1 MKTGYTYVQATKF
14 LAICQKLGLTVV
26 EQPSQYRV
34 ECPTD
39 KTKRM
44 YFGKGK
50 KGVCLVDLSGFHSEF
65 AIVHPKPPTSKVQ
78 EMLDFRLTE
87 KEILRNFF
95 KTAKMLVAVIPAPVS
110 PPVEAP
116 VAA

>member
-1 MKTGYTYVQATKF
+1 MASTLTRVSVA
-14 LAICQKLGLTVV
+14 KLLKVCIKVGLIVV

-39 KTKRM
+39 KTKRL